1 MIDKYLSSVPS
12 DLVHIMHSLGER
24 KESWGILF
32 MMADRKEYTLKEI
45 ARWFPDLS
53 KNVIREMYMKPLIAA
68 GLLQHNS
75 PSLIELVDHERS
87 IYTISSLGERFLK
100 VMELALE
107 MFQEPVKKSAVK
119 KKSLR
124 GST

>member
-1 MIDKYLSSVPS
+1 MDNYMSSIPLEVI
-12 DLVHIMHSLGER
+12 HIMHSLGEK

-32 MMADRKEYTLKEI
+32 MMADKKEYTLKEI

-53 KNVIREMYMKPLIAA
+53 KNVLREKYIKPLLTA
-68 GLLQHNS
+68 GLLQHHS
-75 PSLIELVDHERS
+75 PSLVELVDHERS
-87 IYTISSLGERFLK
+87 FYTISSLGERFLK

-107 MFQEPVKKSAVK
+107 MVQEPIKKTAARKKSAK
-119 KKSLR
+119 

>member
-12 DLVHIMHSLGER
+12 ELVHIMHSLGER

-32 MMADRKEYTLKEI
+32 MMADQKEYTLKEI

-53 KNVIREMYMKPLIAA
+53 KNVIREKYMKPLIAA
-68 GLLQHNS
+68 GLLQYHS
-75 PSLIELVDHERS
+75 PSLVELVDRERS
-87 IYTISSLGERFLK
+87 IYTISSLGERFLT

-107 MFQEPVKKSAVK
+107 IFQEPVKKSAAR

>member
-1 MIDKYLSSVPS
+1 VIENYLKTIPS

-32 MMADRKEYTLKEI
+32 MMADRKKYTLKEI

-53 KNVIREMYMKPLIAA
+53 KNVIREKYIAPLLIA
-68 GLLQHNS
+68 GLLQHQS
-75 PSLIELVDHERS
+75 PSLVELIDQERS
-87 IYTISSLGERFLK
+87 FYTISSLGERFLK

-107 MFQEPVKKSAVK
+107 VFQEPIKKTTGR
-119 KKSLR
+119 KKSLK